1 MHHQDL
7 AEMSTRTLLVML
19 AIRDARR
26 AAWLKAWEW
35 RGSERGEYT
44 DTEDANLID
53 DIASVLGDM
62 LDRCDRARSDR

>member
-7 AEMSTRTLLVML
+7 AELSTRTLLVML
-19 AIRDARR
+19 ASRDARR

-44 DTEDANLID
+44 DSEDANLIG
-53 DIASVLGDM
+53 DIASVLEGRIDAGRGAA
-62 LDRCDRARSDR
+62 LR